1 MFAGDVG
8 AGYWSSDYMY
18 DKYNNITL
26 IASGMGEGIVDN
38 FVIVNVSEEDT
49 ITYELISL
57 NCEDINCLGN
67 LEDFV
72 LP

>member
-8 AGYWSSDYMY
+8 AAFWSADYMY

-26 IASGMGEGIVDN
+26 IASGMGEGIGDN
-38 FVIVNVSEEDT
+38 FLVVNVSAFNPVK
-49 ITYELISL
+49 YNLISL
-57 NCEDINCLGN
+57 NCEDIKCLGR
-67 LEDFV
+67 LEDYI